1 MPGMEQDR
9 TDTGAARERLARVL
23 ERAVPGHVDVEAVIP
38 LSGGANSLTYAVD
51 AVRDGERWRLIL
63 QVAPP
68 GKAEDGMSRAVQAA
82 LQTRAGNAGVRV
94 APVIAVLTPQD
105 GLGEGFVMA
114 FVEGETLAP
123 RWLRDAGHA
132 DARAAMLADCAEALA
147 RIHAIG
153 AETVA
158 DLRLPVLTPQAQLR
172 EIRDTYDRC
181 EGAAPVFELAFAE
194 LARRLPED
202 GDLALVHGDFRSGN
216 FIVGD
221 TGLAA
226 VVDWELAHIGHPLLD
241 IGWLST
247 NTWRFGQTQ
256 MPVGGFAE
264 REAFYAAYEAAGGRR
279 VDRDLALAFEMLG
292 SLRWGV
298 MCMQMGAAHLSGEVA
313 SVERAAIARRVS
325 ETEADLLYMLK
336 HGAL

>member
-1 MPGMEQDR
+1 MEHDR
-9 TDTGAARERLARVL
+9 TDPEAARARLARVL

-51 AVRDGERWRLIL
+51 AVRDGQPWRLIL
-63 QVAPP
+63 QVTPP
-68 GKAEDGMSRAVQAA
+68 GQTTDGMPRAVQAA

-123 RWLRDAGHA
+123 RWLRDDGYAQ
-132 DARAAMLADCAEALA
+132 ARAAMLADCAESLA

-153 AETVA
+153 AEAVT
-158 DLRLPVLTPQAQLR
+158 DLSLSVRTPQAQLDDLR
-172 EIRDTYDRC
+172 EIYDRC
-181 EGAAPVFELAFAE
+181 DGAVPVFELAFAE
-194 LARRLPED
+194 LAARLPG
-202 GDLALVHGDFRSGN
+202 GDLTLVHGDFRSGN
-216 FIVGD
+216 FIVGES
-221 TGLAA
+221 GLAA

-241 IGWLST
+241 LGWLST
-247 NTWRFGQTQ
+247 NTWRFGQSQ

-264 REAFYAAYEAAGGRR
+264 REAFYAAYEAAGGRP
-279 VDRDLALAFEMLG
+279 VDRESVLAFEMLG

-298 MCMQMGAAHLSGEVA
+298 MCMQMGAAHLSGDVA

-325 ETEADLLYMLK
+325 ETEADILYMLK

>member
-1 MPGMEQDR
+1 MEQDR
-9 TDTGAARERLARVL
+9 TDTGAARARLARVL
-23 ERAVPGHVDVEAVIP
+23 ERAVPGHIDVEVVIP

-51 AVRDGERWRLIL
+51 AVREGQPWRLIL
-63 QVAPP
+63 QVTPP
-68 GKAEDGMSRAVQAA
+68 GKAADGMSRAVQAA

-105 GLGEGFVMA
+105 GLGEGFVMG

-123 RWLRDAGHA
+123 RWLRDDGYAE
-132 DARAAMLADCAEALA
+132 ARAAMLADCAESLA

-153 AETVA
+153 ADAVA
-158 DLRLPVLTPQAQLR
+158 DLNLPVLTPQAQLR
-172 EIRDTYDRC
+172 EIRETYDLC
-181 EGAAPVFELAFAE
+181 EGAVPVFELAFAA
-194 LARRLPED
+194 LAARLPGET
-202 GDLALVHGDFRSGN
+202 DLTLVHGDFRSGN
-216 FIVGD
+216 FIVGNS
-221 TGLAA
+221 GLAA

-241 IGWLST
+241 LGWLST
-247 NTWRFGQTQ
+247 NTWRFGQTR
-256 MPVGGFAE
+256 MPVGGFAD
-264 REAFYAAYEAAGGRR
+264 REAFYEAYEAAGGWP
-279 VDRDLALAFEMLG
+279 VDRDLVLAFEMLG

-325 ETEADLLYMLK
+325 ETEADILYMLK

>member
-1 MPGMEQDR
+1 VSIMEQDR
-9 TDTGAARERLARVL
+9 TDPGAARARLARVL
-23 ERAVPGHVDVEAVIP
+23 ERAVSGQVDVEAVIP

-51 AVRDGERWRLIL
+51 AVREGQTWRLIL
-63 QVAPP
+63 QVTPP
-68 GKAEDGMSRAVQAA
+68 GQASDGMSRAVQAA
-82 LQTRAGNAGVRV
+82 LQTRAGKAGVRV
-94 APVIAVLTPQD
+94 AEVVAVLTPQD

-114 FVEGETLAP
+114 FVEGEALAP
-123 RWLRDAGHA
+123 RWLRNDSYAE
-132 DARAAMLADCAEALA
+132 ARAAMLADCAESLA

-153 AETVA
+153 AEAVA

-172 EIRDTYDRC
+172 ALRETYDRC
-181 EGAAPVFELAFAE
+181 DGAVPVFELAFAV
-194 LARRLPED
+194 LADRLPDD

-247 NTWRFGQTQ
+247 NTWRFGQAQ

-264 REAFYAAYEAAGGRR
+264 REAFYAAYEAAGGRP
-279 VDRDLALAFEMLG
+279 VDRGLVLAFEMMG

-325 ETEADLLYMLK
+325 ETEADILYMLK

>member
-1 MPGMEQDR
+1 MSIMEQDR
-9 TDTGAARERLARVL
+9 TDPGAARARLARVL
-23 ERAVPGHVDVEAVIP
+23 ERAVSGQVDVEAVIP

-51 AVRDGERWRLIL
+51 AVREGQTWRLIL
-63 QVAPP
+63 QVTPP
-68 GKAEDGMSRAVQAA
+68 GQAADGMSRAVQAA
-82 LQTRAGNAGVRV
+82 LQTRAGKAGVRV
-94 APVIAVLTPQD
+94 AEVVAVLTPQD

-114 FVEGETLAP
+114 FVEGEALAP
-123 RWLRDAGHA
+123 RWLRNDSYAE
-132 DARAAMLADCAEALA
+132 ARTAMLADCAESLA

-153 AETVA
+153 AEAVA

-172 EIRDTYDRC
+172 ALRKTYDSC
-181 EGAAPVFELAFAE
+181 DGAVPVFELAFAV
-194 LARRLPED
+194 LADRLPGD

-247 NTWRFGQTQ
+247 NTWRFGQAQ

-264 REAFYAAYEAAGGRR
+264 REAFYAAYEAAGGRP
-279 VDRDLALAFEMLG
+279 VDRGLVLAFEMLG

-298 MCMQMGAAHLSGEVA
+298 MCMQMGSAHLSGEVA

-325 ETEADLLYMLK
+325 ETEADILYMLK

>member
-1 MPGMEQDR
+1 MEQDR
-9 TDTGAARERLARVL
+9 TDPGAARARLARVL

-38 LSGGANSLTYAVD
+38 LSGGASSLTYAVD
-51 AVRDGERWRLIL
+51 AIREGQTWRLIL
-63 QVAPP
+63 QVTPP
-68 GKAEDGMSRAVQAA
+68 GQTADGMSRAVQAA

-94 APVIAVLTPQD
+94 AEVVAVLTPQD

-123 RWLRDAGHA
+123 RWLRDDAYA
-132 DARAAMLADCAEALA
+132 EARAAMLADCAESLA

-153 AETVA
+153 AEAVA

-172 EIRDTYDRC
+172 ALRETYDRC
-181 EGAAPVFELAFAE
+181 EGTVPVFELVFAV
-194 LARRLPED
+194 LTDRLLED
-202 GDLALVHGDFRSGN
+202 DDLALVHGDFRSGN

-221 TGLAA
+221 TGLVA
-226 VVDWELAHIGHPLLD
+226 VVDWELAHVGHPLLD

-264 REAFYAAYEAAGGRR
+264 REAFYAAYEAAGGRP
-279 VDRDLALAFEMLG
+279 VDRDLAFAFEMLG

-325 ETEADLLYMLK
+325 ETEADILFMLK
-336 HGAL
+336 NGAL

>member
-1 MPGMEQDR
+1 MEQDR
-9 TDTGAARERLARVL
+9 TDPGAARARLARVL
-23 ERAVPGHVDVEAVIP
+23 ERAVPGHVDVEAVSP
-38 LSGGANSLTYAVD
+38 LSGGASSLTYAVD
-51 AVRDGERWRLIL
+51 AVREGQAWRLIL
-63 QVAPP
+63 QVTPP
-68 GKAEDGMSRAVQAA
+68 GQTVAGMSRAVQAA
-82 LQTRAGNAGVRV
+82 LQTRVGKAGVRV
-94 APVIAVLTPQD
+94 AEVIAVLTPQD
-105 GLGEGFVMA
+105 DLGEGFVMA

-123 RWLRDAGHA
+123 RWLRDNAYAG
-132 DARAAMLADCAEALA
+132 ARAAMLADCAESLA

-153 AETVA
+153 AEAVA

-172 EIRDTYDRC
+172 ALREIYDDC
-181 EGAAPVFELAFAE
+181 EGAVPVFELAFAMLGE
-194 LARRLPED
+194 SLPED
-202 GDLALVHGDFRSGN
+202 GNLALVHGDFRSGN
-216 FIVGD
+216 LIVGD

-264 REAFYAAYEAAGGRR
+264 REAFYAAYEASGGMK
-279 VDRDLALAFEMLG
+279 VDPELALAFEMLG